1 MAKIRGGA
9 VKPATPEQLIGH
21 YNTQAFT
28 LQQQKDA
35 LLKRVEE
42 IDEQIAGRGKY
53 RAH

>member
-35 LLKRVEE
+35 EGIAWTNQLVAYRIVE
-42 IDEQIAGRGKY
+42 RT
-53 RAH
+53 